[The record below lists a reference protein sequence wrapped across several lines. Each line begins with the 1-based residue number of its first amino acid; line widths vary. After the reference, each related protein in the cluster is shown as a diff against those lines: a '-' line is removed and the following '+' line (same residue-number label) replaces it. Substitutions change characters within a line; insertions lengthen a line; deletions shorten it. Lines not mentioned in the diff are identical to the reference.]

1 MRVPWRL
8 SAGALALAL
17 VTALPTS
24 TLGQQAEPLIRVGT
38 GPDDTSMPLI
48 YAAQGGLFKKA
59 GLNVELQRLAGSA
72 VVSAALAGGSL
83 EIGKAS
89 AISVV
94 AAHAKGLPFT
104 VIGSLAIYNSEKPDF
119 AFIVL
124 ADSSVKAPKDLPG
137 KVLAAVSLQDMSSIA
152 TFAWLEQQGIDSSTL
167 KFVEMPA
174 SATLAAMEQGRV
186 AGSTVYEPVLSAAL
200 ATGKVR
206 ILGYPY
212 SAIGKRFPGGVL
224 FANADWVGA
233 HREVVA
239 RFLRVVR
246 EAGAYVAAHEDELV
260 PMLASYVGVDPASI
274 AKTRH
279 SGRSVAIAPADLQ
292 PVIDAAAKY
301 RVISKPFP
309 AAELICS
316 CALRR

>member
-1 MRVPWRL
+1 MRIPWRL
-8 SAGALALAL
+8 FAGALVLAL
-17 VTALPTS
+17 VTALPAATS
-24 TLGQQAEPLIRVGT
+24 GQQAEPLIRIGT

-83 EIGKAS
+83 EIGKSS

-124 ADSSVKAPKDLPG
+124 ANSPVKTPRDLPG

-152 TFAWLEQQGIDSSTL
+152 TFAWLEQQGVDSSTL

-174 SATLAAMEQGRV
+174 STTLAAMEQERV

-212 SAIGKRFPGGVL
+212 NAIGKRFPGGVL
-224 FANADWVGA
+224 FANENWVGA
-233 HREVVA
+233 HRDLVE
-239 RFLRVVR
+239 RFLRVMR
-246 EAGAYVAAHEDELV
+246 EATTYVAAHEDELV
-260 PMLASYVGVDPASI
+260 PMLAAFIGVEPASI

-279 SGRSVAIAPADLQ
+279 SGRGITITPADLQ
-292 PVIDAAAKY
+292 PVIDVAAKY
-301 RVISKPFP
+301 RVIPKPFP